1 MPKGSS
7 KTGGPARRYLG
18 AEWRFTR
25 HLLEMGDLA
34 NNPGLCRLLGESR
47 AQVLGEAQA
56 KARCDLFGG
65 GAMHQGWGAYH
76 CGLVGAPPL
85 DATAA

>member
-34 NNPGLCRLLGESR
+34 NNPATPTRSGARQKGLHRGPLRLLLARGDSR
-47 AQVLGEAQA
+47 RQ
-56 KARCDLFGG
+56 RRR
-65 GAMHQGWGAYH
+65 WG
-76 CGLVGAPPL
+76 
-85 DATAA
+85 